1 MKKTSINKIGLLGVL
16 VPLSFIPKPANAML
30 TIAIT
35 ATVELNFGTMDV
47 AGAGTVVMN
56 TTNGRSVTGGVT
68 AITGAGLESSGVLS
82 ISGSTGLAIDLS
94 MTAASY
100 SVSNGGGATMAV
112 NNFNLVTNAG
122 GATETITLT
131 SNPTNFP
138 FGATLNVGAGQA
150 AGTYTGTFTVNAN
163 YQ

>member
-1 MKKTSINKIGLLGVL
+1 MNKRGMNKIGLMSVL
-16 VPLSFIPKPANAML
+16 IPLSFLPNNASAML

-35 ATVELNFGTMDV
+35 ASVELNFGTLDV
-47 AGAGTVVMN
+47 AGAGTAVMN
-56 TTNGRSVTGGVT
+56 TSNGRTVTGGVS
-68 AITGAGLESSGVLS
+68 AVTGAGLESSGVLS

-94 MTAASY
+94 MTSPAF
-100 SVSNGGGATMAV
+100 SVTNGGDSMSV

-122 GATETITLT
+122 GATQTVTLT

-138 FGATLNVGAGQA
+138 FGATLNVGSGQA
-150 AGTYTGTFTVNAN
+150 AGAYTGNFTVNAN